1 MSEGKEDFD
10 VNQVFE
16 NLLFAEEQA
25 QKSGYTDGYESGQ
38 NKLLKGYHLGY
49 HRASLVAAQLG
60 YYCGVIEQYL
70 HSNKSANEKVISLAN
85 EILEN
90 IHHFPK
96 HNDNT
101 TDILKTLENIKF
113 KYVKFCSLA
122 KLNPVID
129 FLNLYEQLIDCHL
142 VDFISEKLWDK
153 CLPELLKSE
162 LDNVKTINDIWK
174 ENETVTQLN
183 EFIKITKLLSLQAC
197 PMILDFKDIPEFLLN
212 LDNDKWKF
220 NEIKNEDTGFMSKKK
235 LHEVEILGHV
245 VGYIANSTGSLVID
259 AGAGKAYLS
268 TYLAENYQLPV
279 LAIDSSNL
287 CHKAAVH
294 RAEKMKKIGKQVSS
308 LVKYVVTKIDDNTDY
323 STMVNIHFP
332 NWNLKSNLILT
343 GLHTC
348 GSLAHS
354 LMKVFLQNDDF
365 KKCQNV
371 GTTIALLQ
379 VLLHS
384 MGLYN
389 VRIGRGGPLCD
400 FPTYAKWALLKI
412 GVDSKKIPST
422 EILEDLYQS
431 HIHFKLKLN
440 LFQILRIYISPVLEA
455 AIILDRI
462 IYLQNS
468 KQCSKSVILR
478 LFNPVLSPRQYAIVA
493 IK

>member
-1 MSEGKEDFD
+1 M
-10 VNQVFE
+10 
-16 NLLFAEEQA
+16 
-25 QKSGYTDGYESGQ
+25 
-38 NKLLKGYHLGY
+38 
-49 HRASLVAAQLG
+49 
-60 YYCGVIEQYL
+60 IQYM
-70 HSNKSANEKVISLAN
+70 E
-85 EILEN
+85 
-90 IHHFPK
+90 HFHK
-96 HNDNT
+96 
-101 TDILKTLENIKF
+101 
-113 KYVKFCSLA
+113 
-122 KLNPVID
+122 VID

-371 GTTIALLQ
+371 GTTMYRKNKRSQIIITIIILQ
-379 VLLHS
+379 S
-384 MGLYN
+384 IITSLYN

>member
-1 MSEGKEDFD
+1 M
-10 VNQVFE
+10 
-16 NLLFAEEQA
+16 
-25 QKSGYTDGYESGQ
+25 
-38 NKLLKGYHLGY
+38 
-49 HRASLVAAQLG
+49 
-60 YYCGVIEQYL
+60 IQYM
-70 HSNKSANEKVISLAN
+70 E
-85 EILEN
+85 
-90 IHHFPK
+90 HFHK
-96 HNDNT
+96 
-101 TDILKTLENIKF
+101 
-113 KYVKFCSLA
+113 
-122 KLNPVID
+122 VID

-308 LVKYVVTKIDDNTDY
+308 LVYY
-323 STMVNIHFP
+323 RNII
-332 NWNLKSNLILT
+332 N
-343 GLHTC
+343 
-348 GSLAHS
+348 
-354 LMKVFLQNDDF
+354 
-365 KKCQNV
+365 
-371 GTTIALLQ
+371 
-379 VLLHS
+379 
-384 MGLYN
+384 
-389 VRIGRGGPLCD
+389 
-400 FPTYAKWALLKI
+400 
-412 GVDSKKIPST
+412 
-422 EILEDLYQS
+422 
-431 HIHFKLKLN
+431 
-440 LFQILRIYISPVLEA
+440 
-455 AIILDRI
+455 
-462 IYLQNS
+462 
-468 KQCSKSVILR
+468 R
-478 LFNPVLSPRQYAIVA
+478 LFLYSCNHY
-493 IK
+493 

>member
-1 MSEGKEDFD
+1 M
-10 VNQVFE
+10 
-16 NLLFAEEQA
+16 
-25 QKSGYTDGYESGQ
+25 
-38 NKLLKGYHLGY
+38 
-49 HRASLVAAQLG
+49 
-60 YYCGVIEQYL
+60 IQYM
-70 HSNKSANEKVISLAN
+70 E
-85 EILEN
+85 
-90 IHHFPK
+90 HFHK
-96 HNDNT
+96 
-101 TDILKTLENIKF
+101 
-113 KYVKFCSLA
+113 
-122 KLNPVID
+122 VID

-245 VGYIANSTGSLVID
+245 VGYIANSTGGLVID

-294 RAEKMKKIGKQVSS
+294 RAEKMKKIGKQTSS

-365 KKCQNV
+365 KVICVVPCCYHLVNESFSKRINFSRNARMLAQQCIER
-371 GTTIALLQ
+371 TKEAKSLSPSLFYRALLQ

-412 GVDSKKIPST
+412 GIDSKKIPST
-422 EILEDLYQS
+422 EILEELYQS